1 MHRYE
6 KVKTFFDDSVQN
18 GYSFALGGNFNE
30 LAGPGMFV
38 PITIVDNP
46 PEDSKIVT
54 EEPFGPIL
62 PIMRWNDEEDVIK
75 KASELVHL
83 VSDRLLKSV

>member
-1 MHRYE
+1 MPPRHN
-6 KVKTFFDDSVQN
+6 KVKTYFDDSISN

-30 LAGPGMFV
+30 LSGPGMFV

-46 PEDSKIVT
+46 PDDSKIVT

-62 PIMRWNDEEDVIK
+62 PIMRWSDEADVIRR
-75 KASELVHL
+75 AS
-83 VSDRLLKSV
+83 R